1 MGILYWYIVQLVSK
15 TLSLSSLLYRYSIYS
30 KNSTFTIVHTPL
42 ASFMADVTFGRFKT
56 LLLLH
61 VSFLLHVGILLGG
74 ILLTYTVGDFNN
86 YFYAMLSVSLIA
98 LFLISVQELI
108 ANVLQFGTDQLL
120 AFYWC
125 DIFGALL
132 ALSTNISGHIVA
144 ISPNTKRR
152 KLMR

>member
-1 MGILYWYIVQLVSK
+1 M
-15 TLSLSSLLYRYSIYS
+15 
-30 KNSTFTIVHTPL
+30 
-42 ASFMADVTFGRFKT
+42 
-56 LLLLH
+56 
-61 VSFLLHVGILLGG
+61 
-74 ILLTYTVGDFNN
+74 LTYTVSDFNN

-108 ANVLQFGTDQLL
+108 ANILQFGTDQLL

-125 DIFGALL
+125 DIFSALL